1 MIDMRDSQV
10 TPVTDAKVALEAL
23 KAGNKRFV
31 DGQLAA
37 KNHGAD
43 RTETINTQKPFAI
56 ILTCA
61 DSRTCPEFIF
71 DTKIGDLFVLRNAGN
86 FATDVELGSM
96 EFAAAVLGAP
106 IVVVLGHTNCG
117 AVFAAYDKPE
127 GLPEKLQTVINNI
140 APGIVGSADKA
151 TATEANTS
159 TVVDIIKANPV
170 IKEKGTLVLG
180 AYYDFNTGVVTFNE

>member
-1 MIDMRDSQV
+1 MRDSRV

-31 DGQLAA
+31 EGNLEP
-37 KNHGAD
+37 KNHKED
-43 RTETINTQKPFAI
+43 REATINSQKPFAI
-56 ILTCA
+56 IVTCA
-61 DSRTCPEFIF
+61 DSRTCPEFFF

-86 FATDVELGSM
+86 FATDVELGSA

-106 IVVVLGHTNCG
+106 LIVVVGHMNCG
-117 AVFAAYDKPE
+117 AVFAAFDKPE

-140 APGIVGSADKA
+140 MPGIEGCSDKA
-151 TATEANTS
+151 AATEANTA
-159 TVVDIIKANPV
+159 TVVATLKANPV
-170 IKEKGTLVLG
+170 IKEKGTLVVG